1 MTRGLE
7 IQLHTGKYTMG
18 SLEVQLYTEKF
29 GKANWIYKYIVENTG
44 GQFRVGILEYKYILE
59 NTKIIEGNV

>member
-1 MTRGLE
+1 
-7 IQLHTGKYTMG
+7 MG

-44 GQFRVGILEYKYILE
+44 GQFRVGILRYKYIFE
-59 NTKIIEGNV
+59 NTEIMGGNA